1 MKYIN
6 SLLFK
11 SACVLSVILMVQA
24 CDSEFS
30 EIGSGIV
37 GVPDFEIKNKA
48 YPITTYNKKITKFES
63 SNLGNNLLGY
73 YEDPVFGGF
82 NANFVV
88 QMLSSDF
95 TPTFGED
102 TVLDSVILTIP
113 YSSNATI
120 NEDVTDYELD
130 SLYGS
135 NEIKLSIYK
144 NNFLLRSFDPSA
156 AVDDFQNYYS
166 DGSLTSG
173 QLIESSQLEG
183 QLLYS
188 DAAYFPS
195 SLSIPLET
203 INEETGVS
211 EVTSTLI
218 PSLRIDL
225 FNNPDHQSPPRA
237 FWEDLIFSLEN
248 NEATN
253 SSDGFYNY
261 FRGLYFK
268 AEATS
273 ENEGHMMQL
282 QLQDPLSN
290 LTVYYSYNQTVNGEE
305 ETSSAQGEYVLSF
318 AGNNV
323 AIFDND
329 FNPSILQT
337 INDTSTD
344 LEGDDFLYL
353 KGGEGSMAVI
363 ELFAEDEDGNT
374 FADYLSEFR
383 DIDNE
388 IITPKRLINEAFLE
402 FYVEETTSNA
412 DIPNRV
418 YIYDLDNNSVLFD
431 YVLDQSINTTSSD
444 SKLVH
449 LVPLATET
457 DSDGVEHKKYKIR
470 LTDHLNNIVI
480 NDSTNVSLGLLVSS
494 NVGQISLNE
503 FKNTEDIQ
511 GVPTGTVLSPKS
523 VILHGNNSP
532 DPTKHPKLNIYYT
545 EPNN

>member
-195 SLSIPLET
+195 SLSIPLT
-203 INEETGVS
+203 TLNEETGVS

-225 FNNPDHQSPPRA
+225 FNNPNNSNLPEG

-248 NEATN
+248 NEAT
-253 SSDGFYNY
+253 SSRDGFYNY

-318 AGNNV
+318 SGNNV

-523 VILHGNNSP
+523 VVLHGNNSP
-532 DPTKHPKLNIYYT
+532 DPAKHPKLNIYYT